1 MYQRNSNTKSH
12 KPKGFGAP
20 STPERVRIPDTP
32 FWAQWRETL
41 RGGERVLAPNPES
54 AKLSDRVA
62 VAISQYSFWLETH
75 ADFTGQPPTKGERRI
90 AQQICAD
97 YLGSSVENFRLLL
110 KSCDGSWLNL
120 EGSHE

>member
-1 MYQRNSNTKSH
+1 MVMHQKNDNT

-20 STPERVRIPDTP
+20 SKPERVRIPDTP
-32 FWAQWRETL
+32 FWAQWREL
-41 RGGERVLAPNPES
+41 LHGGERVLAPNPEN
-54 AKLSDRVA
+54 AKLRDRVGA
-62 VAISQYSFWLETH
+62 AIELYTVWEATH

-90 AQQICAD
+90 AQQIFAD

-110 KSCDGSWLNL
+110 KSFKGSSLNL